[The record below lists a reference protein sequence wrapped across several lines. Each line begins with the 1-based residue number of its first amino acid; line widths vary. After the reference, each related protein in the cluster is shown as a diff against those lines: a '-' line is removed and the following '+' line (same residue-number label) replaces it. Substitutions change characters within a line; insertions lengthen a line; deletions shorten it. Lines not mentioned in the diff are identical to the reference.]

1 MNPYIAIGDFHIF
14 IWTLCLHLSYLI
26 TIAALLVS
34 RPKGFALSRANLLWA
49 AIIFAVSGLL
59 GAKLLSILLTY
70 ISNPAL
76 AGQEVIRKAGMAYL
90 GAPILGFI
98 SLWIF
103 SAVKGCSFMEI
114 ADYAAPFLML
124 SRSIGRFGCL
134 MEGCCYGIASNL
146 PWRISIQRE
155 LGSLHP
161 TQAYA
166 LIAAFAIFI
175 TMLMYYKRLRLYRG
189 ATFFSVITLYSFMRF
204 FNEFL
209 RADSF
214 YVVGFLKLSNIAM
227 LLLFIIGCVG
237 MYFSLKKT
245 PGAFILLKGLLRMF
259 TITLIAT
266 SVFVLGCLTVVRIMK
281 IGIYH

>member
-1 MNPYIAIGDFHIF
+1 MNPYITIGDFHIF

-34 RPKGFALSRANLLWA
+34 RPKDFVLTRVSILWA
-49 AIIFAVSGLL
+49 GIIFAVSGLL

-124 SRSIGRFGCL
+124 SRTIGRFGCL
-134 MEGCCYGIASNL
+134 MQGCCYGIASNL
-146 PWRISIQRE
+146 PWRIYIRQE
-155 LGSLHP
+155 LEGLHP

-175 TMLMYYKRLRLYRG
+175 TMLIYYKRLRLYKG

-214 YVVGFLKLSNIAM
+214 YVVGFLKLSHLAM
-227 LLLFIIGCVG
+227 IIFFIIGAIG
-237 MYFSLKKT
+237 MYFSFRQATYAKVILKKVLSFFVV
-245 PGAFILLKGLLRMF
+245 ALAL
-259 TITLIAT
+259 T
-266 SVFVLGCLTVVRIMK
+266 SFFVLGLLTIA
-281 IGIYH
+281 GILRRMIH